1 MQAAAAIAVVMLA
14 MAFAML
20 IVTNSMQAWHLR
32 YVGRGE
38 SDVASDESNAP
49 RPHGWSTP
57 VGAGPVTRRVVLLA
71 SSLVLTLLFFWSH
84 RWLLIFSSALSTGRR
99 HVFQATSPSR
109 DTQHA
114 IWLTVLTALI
124 VVPINIVFGLAAAW
138 TVTKFDFPGRTLLIS
153 LIELPYSISPI
164 VAGVAY
170 LFVYGSQGLF
180 GPLLEAMGIK
190 VMFAL
195 PAIFLASMFV
205 TAPFV
210 ARELIPLM
218 QVQGTDEEEAAVT
231 LGASGFTTFMRVTLP
246 NVRWAVIYGAIL
258 CNARVMGEFG
268 AVSVVSGNI
277 RGQTTTLPLQIELL
291 YQDYNVAGAFAAA
304 TVLTA
309 VALLTIVIKV
319 ALERI
324 SPDHAQAPTRPARPL
339 IACWGFSPGS
349 ALALKGP
356 MGAARLAPFPWLHT
370 S

>member
-1 MQAAAAIAVVMLA
+1 MSHPTSERAHTEWMV
-14 MAFAML
+14 
-20 IVTNSMQAWHLR
+20 
-32 YVGRGE
+32 
-38 SDVASDESNAP
+38 
-49 RPHGWSTP
+49 TP
-57 VGAGPVTRRVVLLA
+57 VGAGPVTRRVVLGIVA
-71 SSLVLTLLFFWSH
+71 ILTLLF
-84 RWLLIFSSALSTGRR
+84 LIAPLALIFSSALSQGIGTFFNSLTEPG
-99 HVFQATSPSR
+99 
-109 DTQHA
+109 TQHA
-114 IWLTVLTALI
+114 ILLTVTTALI
-124 VVPINIVFGLAAAW
+124 AVPINIVFGLAAAW
-138 TVTKFDFPGRTLLIS
+138 TVTKFVFPGRTLLIS

-170 LFVYGSQGLF
+170 IFVYGSQGLF
-180 GPLLEAMGIK
+180 GPLIEAMGIK

-195 PAIFLASMFV
+195 PAIVLASMFV

-231 LGASGFTTFMRVTLP
+231 LGASGFATFMPVTLP
-246 NVRWAVIYGAIL
+246 NVRWAVLYGAIL

-319 ALERI
+319 VLERL
-324 SPDHAQAPTRPARPL
+324 SPDHAQATARP
-339 IACWGFSPGS
+339 PG
-349 ALALKGP
+349 
-356 MGAARLAPFPWLHT
+356 H
-370 S
+370 

>member
-1 MQAAAAIAVVMLA
+1 MMSHPTSERAHTEWMV
-14 MAFAML
+14 
-20 IVTNSMQAWHLR
+20 
-32 YVGRGE
+32 
-38 SDVASDESNAP
+38 
-49 RPHGWSTP
+49 TP
-57 VGAGPVTRRVVLLA
+57 VGAGPVTRRVVLGIVA
-71 SSLVLTLLFFWSH
+71 ILTLLF
-84 RWLLIFSSALSTGRR
+84 LIAPLALIFSSALSQGIGTFFNSLTEPG
-99 HVFQATSPSR
+99 
-109 DTQHA
+109 TQHA
-114 IWLTVLTALI
+114 IFLTIVTALI
-124 VVPINIVFGLAAAW
+124 AVPINIVFGLAAAW
-138 TVTKFDFPGRTLLIS
+138 TVTKFTFPGRTLLIS

-170 LFVYGSQGLF
+170 IFVYGSQGLF
-180 GPLLEAMGIK
+180 GPLIEAMGIK

-195 PAIFLASMFV
+195 PAIVLASMFV

-231 LGASGFTTFMRVTLP
+231 LGASGFATFLRVTLP
-246 NVRWAVIYGAIL
+246 NVRWAVLYGAIL

-319 ALERI
+319 LLERL
-324 SPDHAQAPTRPARPL
+324 SPDHAQAPTRP
-339 IACWGFSPGS
+339 PG
-349 ALALKGP
+349 
-356 MGAARLAPFPWLHT
+356 H
-370 S
+370 

>member
-1 MQAAAAIAVVMLA
+1 MSIASKRDSEQAEWMQ
-14 MAFAML
+14 
-20 IVTNSMQAWHLR
+20 H
-32 YVGRGE
+32 
-38 SDVASDESNAP
+38 
-49 RPHGWSTP
+49 P
-57 VGAGPVTRRVVLLA
+57 VGGGTVTRRVVLGIVLVVTLLFLVAPLVLIVTSGLSLGVGVFVRNLA
-71 SSLVLTLLFFWSH
+71 EPATVHAIYLTLL
-84 RWLLIFSSALSTGRR
+84 
-99 HVFQATSPSR
+99 
-109 DTQHA
+109 
-114 IWLTVLTALI
+114 TALV

-138 TVTKFDFPGRTLLIS
+138 TVTKFDFRGKTLLIA

-180 GPLLEAMGIK
+180 GPLLEYLGIK

-195 PAIFLASMFV
+195 PAIFLASLFV

-218 QVQGTDEEEAAVT
+218 QVQGTDEEEASVT
-231 LGASGFTTFMRVTLP
+231 LGASGFTTFWRVTLP
-246 NVRWAVIYGAIL
+246 NVKWAVVYGAIL

-309 VALLTIVIKV
+309 VALVTIIIKV
-319 ALERI
+319 TLERYGKAEAGGR
-324 SPDHAQAPTRPARPL
+324 H
-339 IACWGFSPGS
+339 
-349 ALALKGP
+349 
-356 MGAARLAPFPWLHT
+356 
-370 S
+370 

>member
-1 MQAAAAIAVVMLA
+1 
-14 MAFAML
+14 MA
-20 IVTNSMQAWHLR
+20 
-32 YVGRGE
+32 
-38 SDVASDESNAP
+38 
-49 RPHGWSTP
+49 RPETDRAHSEWMVTP
-57 VGAGPVTRRVVLLA
+57 VGAGPVARRVVLG
-71 SSLVLTLLFFWSH
+71 LVAIVTLLF
-84 RWLLIFSSALSTGRR
+84 LVAPLALIVSSAFSQGVG
-99 HVFQATSPSR
+99 VFFRSLGEPGTL
-109 DTQHA
+109 HA
-114 IWLTVLTALI
+114 IMLTVITALI
-124 VVPINIVFGLAAAW
+124 AVPLNIMFGLAAAW
-138 TVTKFDFPGRTLLIS
+138 TVTKFEFPGRTLLIS

-180 GPLLEAMGIK
+180 GPLIDVLGIK

-195 PAIFLASMFV
+195 PAIVLASMFV

-231 LGASGFTTFMRVTLP
+231 LGASGFATFFRVTLP
-246 NVRWAVIYGAIL
+246 NVRWAVLYGAIL

-309 VALLTIVIKV
+309 VALVTIVIKV

-324 SPDHAQAPTRPARPL
+324 GREIETPARP
-339 IACWGFSPGS
+339 PG
-349 ALALKGP
+349 
-356 MGAARLAPFPWLHT
+356 H
-370 S
+370 

>member
-1 MQAAAAIAVVMLA
+1 MSHPTSERAHTEWMV
-14 MAFAML
+14 
-20 IVTNSMQAWHLR
+20 
-32 YVGRGE
+32 
-38 SDVASDESNAP
+38 
-49 RPHGWSTP
+49 TP
-57 VGAGPVTRRVVLLA
+57 VGAGPMTRRVVLGIVA
-71 SSLVLTLLFFWSH
+71 ILTLLF
-84 RWLLIFSSALSTGRR
+84 LIAPLALIFSSALSQGIGTFFNSLTEPG
-99 HVFQATSPSR
+99 
-109 DTQHA
+109 TQHA
-114 IWLTVLTALI
+114 IFLTVVTALI
-124 VVPINIVFGLAAAW
+124 AVPINIVFGLAAAW
-138 TVTKFDFPGRTLLIS
+138 TVTKFTFPGRTLLIS

-170 LFVYGSQGLF
+170 IFVYGSQGLF
-180 GPLLEAMGIK
+180 GPLIEAMGIK

-195 PAIFLASMFV
+195 PAIVLASMFV

-231 LGASGFTTFMRVTLP
+231 LGASGFATFLRVTLP
-246 NVRWAVIYGAIL
+246 NVRWAVLYGAIL

-319 ALERI
+319 LLERL
-324 SPDHAQAPTRPARPL
+324 SPDHAQAPARP
-339 IACWGFSPGS
+339 PG
-349 ALALKGP
+349 
-356 MGAARLAPFPWLHT
+356 H
-370 S
+370 